1 MSNDHSDPDE
11 RDATDTERTDET
23 AHSQRLTNAEES
35 LDTDALEAVLESDVL
50 SEGAAE
56 ELRALVES
64 AETEDPTA
72 PIDVDTVFELLA
84 APGNRFV
91 LTYLLRE
98 DNPASYSKLVE
109 YVVTR
114 AETPPDLTEA
124 KFRGR
129 IAARLVH
136 WNLPRLEDA
145 GLVEH
150 DTEEHLVTATPAID
164 VVAPYLALAIS
175 QSGTGDEN
183 R

>member
-11 RDATDTERTDET
+11 RDATDTERTDEN
-23 AHSQRLTNAEES
+23 ARPQRLTNADES
-35 LDTDALEAVLESDVL
+35 LDTDALEAVLESDAL
-50 SEGAAE
+50 SERTAE

-64 AETEDPTA
+64 ADTEESTA
-72 PIDVDTVFELLA
+72 SLDVDTLFELLA

-98 DNPASYSKLVE
+98 ENPASYSKLVE

-129 IAARLVH
+129 VAARLVH

-145 GLVEH
+145 GLIEH
-150 DTEEHLVTATPAID
+150 DSKEHLVTATPAID

-175 QSGTGDEN
+175 QSGTSDEN